1 MQMAVE
7 RQYFIF
13 LTNLTSPFYF
23 RQTKR
28 RKLCDK
34 QRFHRHV
41 HRTKRGYLPGKLSAI
56 FVLWRRNLKGTLQR
70 ILCSRSILSKLV
82 NRLSP
87 GNFCAGW

>member
-41 HRTKRGYLPGKLSAI
+41 HRTKRGYLPGKL
-56 FVLWRRNLKGTLQR
+56 
-70 ILCSRSILSKLV
+70 
-82 NRLSP
+82 
-87 GNFCAGW
+87 